1 MAYRDKK
8 DKNQQIE
15 LRISQL
21 DTLITE
27 SKTAAAD
34 LASLY
39 FERGRQWW
47 RLGEK
52 GKAISD
58 YERAAALDADSPA
71 IEALALARR
80 IMNFYHTDLYNP

>member
-1 MAYRDKK
+1 MTYNDKK
-8 DKNQQIE
+8 DENQQIAI
-15 LRISQL
+15 RISEL
-21 DTLITE
+21 DTLISE
-27 SKTAAAD
+27 CKTAAAD
-34 LASLY
+34 LAALY
-39 FERGRQWW
+39 FERGCQWW

-71 IEALALARR
+71 TEALALTRR